1 MDFELPEELADVQKL
16 AHDFAEKESRRAPRN
31 MTGDRNP
38 GRERDDRSCT
48 RHALFSGVK

>member
-31 MTGDRNP
+31 MTEIAIP
-38 GRERDDRSCT
+38 GESVT
-48 RHALFSGVK
+48 TGVVLGMRYSLA

>member
-16 AHDFAEKESRRAPRN
+16 AHDFAEKEIAPRA
-31 MTGDRNP
+31 TKDDRDRNP
-38 GRERDDRSCT
+38 GRERDARSCT